1 MADIDQ
7 EPDFEHRRQVH
18 PENGAEFDDCVAR
31 HLCHSLSHNLTPM
44 SVTTTAR
51 RSDRLVARVTPEDKA
66 LLERAAGL
74 EGCSVA
80 VFVLSHVRAAAE
92 EVVQRHDTTR
102 LNQIESRRFVGALL
116 APVRQSTK
124 RLRSALA
131 LHGKTVTER

>member
-1 MADIDQ
+1 MIHDTPQFCA
-7 EPDFEHRRQVH
+7 
-18 PENGAEFDDCVAR
+18 CTAR
-31 HLCHSLSHNLTPM
+31 DVWHTLAHIIMP
-44 SVTTTAR
+44 TTATSR

-92 EVVQRHDTTR
+92 DVVQRHDTIR
-102 LNQIESRRFVGALL
+102 LNQAESRRFVSALL
-116 APVRQSTK
+116 APVRQPNK
-124 RLRSALA
+124 RVRVALA

>member
-1 MADIDQ
+1 MPA
-7 EPDFEHRRQVH
+7 
-18 PENGAEFDDCVAR
+18 
-31 HLCHSLSHNLTPM
+31 
-44 SVTTTAR
+44 TATSR

-92 EVVQRHDTTR
+92 EVVQRHDTIR

-116 APVRQSTK
+116 APVRQPNK
-124 RLRSALA
+124 RVRSALA
-131 LHGKTVTER
+131 LHSKTVTER